1 MRLSAKHAKKMYPFH
16 NGTTQWNCA
25 YKNFMIRD
33 WLLLVP
39 IFSSNSFQ
47 GQLLSLHVLDGVF
60 VCEIDHPDREIKSA
74 QQDSVLW
81 KIKT

>member
-1 MRLSAKHAKKMYPFH
+1 
-16 NGTTQWNCA
+16 
-25 YKNFMIRD
+25 MIRD

-74 QQDSVLW
+74 QQDSVL
-81 KIKT
+81 